1 MRYSYP
7 CLIERDVEE
16 FQVTGREAYV
26 VTFRDVEPAI
36 TGGGSWTEAVDMAS
50 DCLGVALGF
59 YVKDGEVLPA
69 PSAPLAGEVMISV
82 SPLVAAKLAVY
93 TAMHEQGMSP
103 TTLAERMG
111 MDNEKVR
118 RLLDPR
124 YRTHM
129 TTVQRALSV
138 LGRSLVV
145 EDCAVATPPDASSFA
160 RSA

>member
-16 FQVTGREAYV
+16 FQASGREAYV
-26 VTFRDVEPAI
+26 ATFRDVDPAI
-36 TGGGSWTEAVDMAS
+36 TGGWSWAETIDMAS

-59 YVKDGEVLPA
+59 YVTGDAELPV
-69 PSAPLAGEVMISV
+69 PSAPVGAEVMV
-82 SPLVAAKLAVY
+82 AVGPLVAAKLAVY
-93 TAMHEQGMSP
+93 CAMREQRMTRSE
-103 TTLAERMG
+103 LAERLHLN
-111 MDNEKVR
+111 DEQVR

-129 TTVQRALSV
+129 TTVQRALAA

-145 EDCAVATPPDASSFA
+145 EDCAVAEPPKAA
-160 RSA
+160 AVE